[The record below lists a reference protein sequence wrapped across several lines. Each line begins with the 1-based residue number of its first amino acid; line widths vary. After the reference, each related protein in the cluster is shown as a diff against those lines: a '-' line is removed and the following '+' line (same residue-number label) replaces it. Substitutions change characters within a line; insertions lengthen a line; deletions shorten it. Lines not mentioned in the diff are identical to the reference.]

1 LHPPWPRDPQGIH
14 GVIWEELSGQEP
26 SDKPLT
32 LVAYESALTVRA
44 YVQPLA
50 VGEVL
55 SDMPLFLEPGAQVPV
70 PLEATYQRAF
80 AALPRRWRIVLEPR

>member
-1 LHPPWPRDPQGIH
+1 
-14 GVIWEELSGQEP
+14 
-26 SDKPLT
+26 
-32 LVAYESALTVRA
+32 VAYESALTVRA
-44 YVQPLA
+44 YVRPLA